1 MIEAAEDAR
10 PADWLTRSAGE
21 RYTVHAMV
29 PDVFEAYARVFHPA
43 MLWEQEVRWADVA
56 RANGRTMHGAA
67 EWGQLTG
74 SWQLKQQPGLWE
86 TEPDTGPTPERL
98 ALRLATILAGHTGA
112 ADRCR
117 FGVWEGLVAAGVL
130 GVMVLVPEG
139 VSEEERKRIQAVREE
154 ELDAEDSFVRAAPT
168 FDMPARR
175 MHLLCGP
182 VADIAH
188 FYLYRFG
195 ANAPSIWWPDDR
207 AWCVG
212 NDVDLMTTYLGGTAA
227 AIEAVV
233 NDPELEALV
242 IPAGQDVTSEA
253 DRVNPPAGRPPF

>member
-1 MIEAAEDAR
+1 VIEAAGDAR
-10 PADWLTRSAGE
+10 AADWLTRSAGD

-43 MLWEQEVRWADVA
+43 TLCEREVRWADVA

-74 SWQLKQQPGLWE
+74 SWQLRQQAGLWE

-98 ALRLATILAGHTGA
+98 ALRLAKILAGHTNA

-117 FGVWEGLVAAGVL
+117 FGVWEGLGAGQV
-130 GVMVLVPEG
+130 VVFVREG
-139 VSEEERKRIQAVREE
+139 VSEEERKRIQAARQE

-168 FDMPARR
+168 FDMPGRR

-182 VADIAH
+182 LADIAR
-188 FYLYRFG
+188 FYRIG
-195 ANAPSIWWPDDR
+195 ANAPSVWWPDDR

-212 NDVDLMTTYLGGTAA
+212 NDVDLMSTYFGGTAA
-227 AIEAVV
+227 AVEAVV
-233 NDPELEALV
+233 NDPELEAVV
-242 IPAGQDVTSEA
+242 IAAGQDVTWEA
-253 DRVNPPAGRPPF
+253 DTLNPPAGEPPF